1 MYTLHVFII
10 LINYREFKIQCTG
23 TGVHPPLE
31 LTNQVIHFAAT
42 SLYDVSK
49 ASLHVVNSHTSM
61 NEFTH
66 PVPRIGKGIVLQ
78 DLTCQTNL
86 NLGMT
91 VTFTRSLQP
100 PYMW

>member
-1 MYTLHVFII
+1 MALIGSMESGFFQTLVVFFC
-10 LINYREFKIQCTG
+10 REFKIECTG

-42 SLYDVSK
+42 SLYDVST

-66 PVPRIGKGIVLQ
+66 PVPRIGKGK
-78 DLTCQTNL
+78 
-86 NLGMT
+86 
-91 VTFTRSLQP
+91 
-100 PYMW
+100 